1 MKLLCQTQPQPK
13 ADKAQA
19 TACNESG
26 SPDTR
31 EDAGASSG
39 ESNTE
44 KAADGLNGKQP
55 GSKAASTAP
64 SAAPGVL
71 ALEGG
76 EGGCENAH
84 LGKEGKGDKSMKLP
98 RPEGV
103 ARCPR
108 CDSEDTKFCYYNNYN
123 VKQPRYFCKACQRY
137 WTAGGTLRNVPVG
150 AGRRKNKNAAAGE
163 KQKGKVAISEG
174 LDTSGF
180 VPFGPLL
187 GLDQSL
193 GYANPVSAAG
203 KGALGAFM
211 PTLPHLSALAYPP
224 VDPMAAAAA
233 AALPSRLAA
242 GINPAQFCAPSTS
255 QRSGQCAGEDGSRNG
270 RRVRMRKNDGEAAR
284 PADSSQH
291 GSASTATEMP
301 GQSADGHGGMARNRG
316 SGEQCMSGGGIG
328 DASNGAGAG
337 NLSSFQ
343 PFQGQGFPAAGG
355 AYGQP
360 AMSAPMTADWYSMAA
375 AAGQQQAAAAQQQ
388 LQYQAAAAMQAQALQ
403 AAAAGWSQGSNPYMS
418 GLCFPYNFYGA
429 NPQLAAAY
437 ASLGN
442 PQWNTMDVAA
452 AQGAMPVHSNTAG
465 AHGNAAPA
473 PALQQGQQ
481 GWGIGQPQA
490 WGGSSASNNQQTAGG
505 GGIHSTPWQEEAA
518 VFTAFQQ
525 RIRR

>member
-1 MKLLCQTQPQPK
+1 M
-13 ADKAQA
+13 
-19 TACNESG
+19 
-26 SPDTR
+26 
-31 EDAGASSG
+31 
-39 ESNTE
+39 
-44 KAADGLNGKQP
+44 
-55 GSKAASTAP
+55 
-64 SAAPGVL
+64 
-71 ALEGG
+71 
-76 EGGCENAH
+76 
-84 LGKEGKGDKSMKLP
+84 
-98 RPEGV
+98 
-103 ARCPR
+103 
-108 CDSEDTKFCYYNNYN
+108 
-123 VKQPRYFCKACQRY
+123 
-137 WTAGGTLRNVPVG
+137 PVG

-270 RRVRMRKNDGEAAR
+270 RRVRMRKNDSEAAR

-291 GSASTATEMP
+291 GSASTANEMP

-337 NLSSFQ
+337 ILSSFQ

-375 AAGQQQAAAAQQQ
+375 AAGQQQAAAAQQK

-403 AAAAGWSQGSNPYMS
+403 AAAAGWSQGNNPYMS

-437 ASLGN
+437 ARSASSVALQTLTRISLPAANLFQEIGWLSTGRWSSGMQLIGHCVFVCSLGN

-452 AQGAMPVHSNTAG
+452 AQGAVPGHSNTAG

-481 GWGIGQPQA
+481 VWGVGQPQA

-505 GGIHSTPWQEEAA
+505 GGIHSTPWQVWPGQGSEMSNGDGQPVASQQSKAQHHNAQHHNMQHHNGVKQQQQDGQHRFKPSGMPFLHGAGSILSGNSGSSAHTVGQGELAPNHLHHQTHSID
-518 VFTAFQQ
+518 TAG
-525 RIRR
+525 